1 MTNYRF
7 LRTETMRLAELQLQD
22 LVNTPLEARFN
33 RLARLAREAMRVRA
47 AAVSFL
53 DPQREWFKA
62 VAGWNVTEL
71 PRARSL
77 AARLL
82 EDGAPVVIGDTLR
95 DARTRSHAL
104 VTGAPAFRFCAV
116 YPLKDCF
123 DNLLGAIAA
132 YDTAPQAVPAQ
143 LPKTLE
149 DLGQLVQRELFV
161 SELGAAQQAL
171 LEKLDASRRHA
182 LLDELTR
189 LWNRRGGLTLLERT
203 LAEAPRGERLGLC
216 VVDVDNFKAIN
227 DRFGHAT
234 GDAVLRKVASVLVD
248 CIRPNDI
255 ACRLGGDEFLL
266 VLPGL
271 GPAEIGAILERIRA
285 NAQAMSV
292 RTRSGVAEVTLSVGG
307 LACATSA
314 GKSAEELLRHAD
326 EALYEAKATGRN
338 RAIVMESPR
347 AA

>member
-1 MTNYRF
+1 MTNHRF
-7 LRTETMRLAELQLQD
+7 LRTETMRLSELQLRD

-33 RLARLAREAMRVRA
+33 RLARLAREAMHVRA

-53 DPQREWFKA
+53 DPEREWFKA
-62 VAGWNVTEL
+62 VTGWNVAEL
-71 PRARSL
+71 PRHRSL

-82 EDGAPVVIGDTLR
+82 EDGGPVVIEDTLR
-95 DARTRSHAL
+95 DERTRDHAL
-104 VTGAPAFRFCAV
+104 VTGAPAFRFCAL

-132 YDTAPQAVPAQ
+132 YDIEPRAAAAQ
-143 LPKTLE
+143 LARTLE
-149 DLGQLVQRELFV
+149 DVGQLAQRELFV

-203 LAEAPRGERLGLC
+203 LKEAPRGERLGLC

-271 GPAEIGAILERIRA
+271 GSAEIGAVLERIRA
-285 NAQAMSV
+285 NAEAMSV
-292 RTRSGVAEVTLSVGG
+292 RTRSGLAEVTLSVGG
-307 LACATSA
+307 VACPASA
-314 GKSAEELLRHAD
+314 GNSAEDLLHHAD
-326 EALYEAKATGRN
+326 KALYEAKASGRN
-338 RAIVMESPR
+338 RAIVMEPPR

>member
-1 MTNYRF
+1 MTNHRF

-33 RLARLAREAMRVRA
+33 RLARLTRDAMHVRA
-47 AAVSFL
+47 ATVSFL
-53 DPQREWFKA
+53 DPEREWFKA
-62 VAGWNVTEL
+62 VTGWNVAEL

-82 EDGAPVVIGDTLR
+82 DDGAPVMIGDTR
-95 DARTRSHAL
+95 HDDRTRGHAL
-104 VTGAPAFRFCAV
+104 VTGAPAFRFCAI

-132 YDTAPQAVPAQ
+132 YDTEPRAALAQ
-143 LPKTLE
+143 LPRTLE
-149 DLGQLVQRELFV
+149 DLGQLAQRELFV

-171 LEKLDASRRHA
+171 LDKLDASRRHA

-189 LWNRRGGLTLLERT
+189 LWNRRGGLTLLEK
-203 LAEAPRGERLGLC
+203 LLKESARGERLGLC
-216 VVDVDNFKAIN
+216 VVDVDNFKSIN

-234 GDAVLRKVASVLVD
+234 GDAVLKRVATVLVD
-248 CIRPNDI
+248 CIRPSDI

-271 GPAEIGAILERIRA
+271 GSAEIAAVLKRIRA
-285 NAQAMSV
+285 SNGAMSV
-292 RTRSGVAEVTLSVGG
+292 HTRSGTAEVTLSVGG
-307 LACATSA
+307 LACAA
-314 GKSAEELLRHAD
+314 LAAASAEALLHRAD
-326 EALYEAKATGRN
+326 EALYQAKTGGRDRAVVLEA
-338 RAIVMESPR
+338 PR

>member
-1 MTNYRF
+1 MTNHRF

-33 RLARLAREAMRVRA
+33 RLARLARDAMRVRA
-47 AAVSFL
+47 ATISFL
-53 DPQREWFKA
+53 DPEREWFKA
-62 VAGWNVTEL
+62 VTGWNIAEL

-82 EDGAPVVIGDTLR
+82 DGGAPVVIGDTR
-95 DARTRSHAL
+95 QDDRTRGHAL
-104 VTGAPAFRFCAV
+104 VTDAPAFRFCAI

-123 DNLLGAIAA
+123 DNLLGAVAA
-132 YDTAPQAVPAQ
+132 YDTEPRATLAQ
-143 LPKTLE
+143 LPRTLE
-149 DLGQLVQRELFV
+149 DLGQLAQRELFV

-189 LWNRRGGLTLLERT
+189 LWNRRGGLTLLEKT
-203 LAEAPRGERLGLC
+203 LKESTRGERLGLC
-216 VVDVDNFKAIN
+216 VVDVDNFKSIN

-234 GDAVLRKVASVLVD
+234 GDAVLKRVATVLVD
-248 CIRPNDI
+248 CIRPSDI

-271 GPAEIGAILERIRA
+271 GSAEIAAVLERIRA
-285 NAQAMSV
+285 SNAAMSV
-292 RTRSGVAEVTLSVGG
+292 HTRSGTAEVTLSVGG
-307 LACATSA
+307 LACAASA
-314 GKSAEELLRHAD
+314 AASAEALLHRAD
-326 EALYEAKATGRN
+326 EALYQAKSAGRD
-338 RAIVMESPR
+338 RAVVMEAPR